1 MSKSKRM
8 VRIGLC
14 VALLAIS
21 AWLTVPAPVPF
32 TMQTMAVLT
41 VSALLGSGQGCA
53 CVGLYLLLGA
63 IGVPVFSGFR
73 GGFSALLGPTG
84 GYLIGFLLSALVA
97 GWAGKRFQKGW
108 LLAVW
113 FAAAIAICYG
123 FGTLWYALL
132 YSNGGIGT
140 ILLTCVVPFL
150 LPDALKIALSLL
162 LVRRLRTVV
171 H

>member
-1 MSKSKRM
+1 MSKYTHM
-8 VRIGLC
+8 VRIGLS

-41 VSALLGSGQGCA
+41 LGALLGPGQGCA

-63 IGVPVFSGFR
+63 IGVPVFSGVR
-73 GGFSALLGPTG
+73 GGFHVLLGPTG
-84 GYLIGFLLSALVA
+84 GYLLGFVLSAYVA
-97 GWAGKRFQKGW
+97 GWAGRRFRSVW
-108 LLAVW
+108 ALAAC
-113 FAAAIAICYG
+113 FAAAVLVCYG
-123 FGTLWYALL
+123 FGTAWYALL
-132 YSNGGIGT
+132 YSGGGLGT

-150 LPDALKIALSLL
+150 LPDAMKIALSLL
-162 LVRRLRTVV
+162 LFRRLRGVV

>member
-1 MSKSKRM
+1 MNKTKII
-8 VRIGLC
+8 VRIGLS

-21 AWLTVPAPVPF
+21 AWLTIPAAVPF

-41 VSALLGSGQGCA
+41 VSALLGPAQGCA
-53 CVGLYLLLGA
+53 CIGIYLLLGA
-63 IGVPVFSGFR
+63 VGVPVFSGFR
-73 GGFSALLGPTG
+73 GGFSALIGPTG

-97 GWAGKRFQKGW
+97 GWAGKRFRKGW

-113 FAAAIAICYG
+113 FAVAIAICYG
-123 FGTLWYALL
+123 FGTLWYALF
-132 YSNGGIGT
+132 YSNGGIGA

-162 LVRRLRTVV
+162 LVRRLRKVV